1 MLVVLL
7 FFNKKGGEAT
17 GTGVETPAFAGVSL
31 FCTFCF
37 VYDFGVAVF
46 LLLLIY
52 RVKKVGFVCEY
63 SLFSMRQ
70 NEKRNVRD
78 NDKINF
84 DECIQTVTHV

>member
-1 MLVVLL
+1 M
-7 FFNKKGGEAT
+7 
-17 GTGVETPAFAGVSL
+17 
-31 FCTFCF
+31 
-37 VYDFGVAVF
+37 
-46 LLLLIY
+46 
-52 RVKKVGFVCEY
+52 VGFVCEH

>member
-52 RVKKVGFVCEY
+52 KVKRLVLCVNIHYLACVKMKKE
-63 SLFSMRQ
+63 M
-70 NEKRNVRD
+70 
-78 NDKINF
+78 
-84 DECIQTVTHV
+84 